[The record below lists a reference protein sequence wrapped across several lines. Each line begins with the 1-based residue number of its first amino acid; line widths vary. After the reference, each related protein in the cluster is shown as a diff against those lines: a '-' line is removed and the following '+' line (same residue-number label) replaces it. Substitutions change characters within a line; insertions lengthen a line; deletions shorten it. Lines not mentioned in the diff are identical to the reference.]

1 MILLKWLIGYKQLVK
16 HMVNNKSW
24 KKYEFNLIWVGMN
37 DYIFFLPPMG
47 DKKQVQHAHMI

>member
-1 MILLKWLIGYKQLVK
+1 MILVKWLIGYKQLVK
-16 HMVNNKSW
+16 LMVRNKRR

-47 DKKQVQHAHMI
+47 DKKQVPHAHTI